1 MWPVKTSAW
10 SVSGLR
16 EITSILCMSEPPLV
30 HFPHELLSDR
40 IAGGIADDR
49 VDVAVRANGCRLI
62 KRYIVSD
69 FRGREDVTA
78 GETAALIRP
87 LYLFPVAETR
97 VVRQLKLKFINELSR
112 MRVVVW
118 RDSFSIISL
127 FLTFR
132 LLVELAFTAMRHC
145 QFMLRC
151 LPRVRIAAFQVLSH
165 AAFRQVVH
173 HRAEH
178 VLDIVLLR
186 VERGLHIVA
195 QLISVLKAASS
206 SVVIARP

>member
-1 MWPVKTSAW
+1 MT
-10 SVSGLR
+10 
-16 EITSILCMSEPPLV
+16 I
-30 HFPHELLSDR
+30 PHELLSDR

-69 FRGREDVTA
+69 FRGREDVAA

-112 MRVVVW
+112 MRVVAW
-118 RDSFSIISL
+118 RDSFSIISI

-151 LPRVRIAAFQVLSH
+151 LPRVRVAPFQALSH
-165 AAFRQVVH
+165 TAFRQVVH

-186 VERGLHIVA
+186 VERGVHIVA
-195 QLISVLKAASS
+195 QLISVLEAASLSASS
-206 SVVIARP
+206 SVVIERP